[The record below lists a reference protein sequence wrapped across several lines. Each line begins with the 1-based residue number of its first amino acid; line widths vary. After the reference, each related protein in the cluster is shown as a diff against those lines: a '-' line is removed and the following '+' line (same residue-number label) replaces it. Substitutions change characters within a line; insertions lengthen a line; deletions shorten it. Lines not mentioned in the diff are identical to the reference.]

1 MLQWILR
8 IRSLH
13 LSRDRAGNLPQEGPG
28 APLPRSKATYRIGS
42 LVATVLA
49 YSWRPWPQEV
59 QCSETHLAE
68 ITPLLVASMSR
79 ALAWHK
85 VRNSDLKTSPA
96 GLGFRKPTAF
106 TLFALS
112 FVSKQSNSSDP
123 YPPRGS

>member
-1 MLQWILR
+1 VLQWNLR

-13 LSRDRAGNLPQEGPG
+13 LSTHHLPREGPG
-28 APLPRSKATYRIGS
+28 APLLRTNATYRIGS

-49 YSWRPWPQEV
+49 GSWRRSPQEL
-59 QCSETHLAE
+59 QCSETDVAE
-68 ITPLLVASMSR
+68 ITPLLVASMSG